1 MVICFSCVAVI
12 MTQSEVDQDEQV
24 DASQGD
30 AGNLSMLGLVIALI
44 AAICAGFNAVLS
56 RSLKQIP
63 LNVIVF
69 YQSLFGMIIALLYI
83 LIEALMSNSD
93 GGLRIFS
100 YTGQM
105 YGICTISAALDNL
118 CLYLFVIAFT
128 ADTSGFISI
137 LSYMRIVFA
146 YAADIFIF
154 DQELKVS

>member
-1 MVICFSCVAVI
+1 MVICFACVAVI
-12 MTQSEVDQDEQV
+12 MSQSEDDQV

-30 AGNLSMLGLVIALI
+30 AGNQSLLGLVIALI
-44 AAICAGFNAVLS
+44 AAVCAGFNAVLS
-56 RSLKQIP
+56 RSLRQIP

-83 LIEALMSNSD
+83 LIEALVSSSE
-93 GGLRIFS
+93 GGLRILS

-105 YGICTISAALDNL
+105 YGICMISAALDNL

-146 YAADIFIF
+146 YTADMVVF